1 MSNRTIN
8 SKTQSAA
15 QRWKAT
21 GLSAPA
27 PLKDRLMMLDA
38 IMLRQDLSATEQRIC
53 YYLMRFITDN
63 ETGLCFISDEALAE
77 KLGVTRR
84 AIQKCKKSLKAKKVL
99 SWSTER
105 TNGKNQVCLYR
116 VIYREGGNARSPLH
130 GEPAFTINPS
140 SANESSPLTANKS
153 SPSNQTEKHYA
164 KFGSA
169 ELAAWDLWS
178 QNKTG
183 RSLPRN
189 RDGGWYVASQW
200 PPAKELT
207 IAEIF
212 DL

>member
-1 MSNRTIN
+1 MSNRRIN

-130 GEPAFTINPS
+130 GEPAFTIKPPS
-140 SANESSPLTANKS
+140 ANKS
-153 SPSNQTEKHYA
+153 SPSTQTEKHYA
-164 KFGSA
+164 KDGSP
-169 ELAAWDLWS
+169 ELAAWDNWS
-178 QNKTG
+178 KKTNG
-183 RSLPRN
+183 KPLPRD
-189 RDGGWYVASQW
+189 RKFGWEVPTKW
-200 PPAKELT
+200 PPLRELTLAKE
-207 IAEIF
+207 F